1 MSNFVFELPV
11 VEYFTLR
18 ERNDE
23 QFEAF
28 IDPKVRIV
36 EDGQDKYY
44 LSSLTLS
51 IPLKKGRVDAQIHQV
66 SRLDERSQGQRDSY
80 SDETVFL
87 VNNLFSIIERLV
99 YETTEIIYDE
109 KGVELIFSSEE
120 NNK

>member
-23 QFEAF
+23 QLEVF

-36 EDGQDKYY
+36 EDEQDEYY

-66 SRLDERSQGQRDSY
+66 SRLGERSQGQCDSS

-109 KGVELIFSSEE
+109 KGVELIFTPEE